1 MKQLGNYLGL
11 QVLWLVAVSAAA
23 HAHIWPTLLVLALF
37 ALYQLWPSRR
47 APGDLQLLVAALSLG
62 LLLDTTLAAAGW
74 VRYAAPWRGTLLAPA
89 WILALWLGF
98 ALTLNHSLA
107 SVMQRP
113 WLAVLLGAI
122 FGPFS
127 YWLAQRSWQAVQFQ
141 PPQLH
146 AAVAVGIGWGVAC
159 GLLSLYARRLA
170 RPSPEHLR
178 GELQ

>member
-23 HAHIWPTLLVLALF
+23 QARVWPTLLALAVF

-47 APGDLQLLVAALSLG
+47 APGDVPLMIAGLSLG
-62 LLLDTTLAAAGW
+62 LLLDTTLAAANW
-74 VRYAAPWRGTLLAPA
+74 VRYAAPWPGSLLAPP

-107 SVMQRP
+107 TVMQRP

-127 YWLAQRSWQAVQFQ
+127 YWLAQRSWHAVKFQ
-141 PPQLH
+141 SPYLH
-146 AAVAVGIGWGVAC
+146 AVLATGIGWGVAC
-159 GLLSLYARRLA
+159 GVLSLYARRLA
-170 RPSPEHLR
+170 RPSPAHLT

>member
-23 HAHIWPTLLVLALF
+23 HARIWPTLLVLALF

-47 APGDLQLLVAALSLG
+47 APGDVQLMIAALSLG
-62 LLLDTTLAAAGW
+62 LLLDTTLAAGNW
-74 VRYAAPWRGTLLAPA
+74 VRYAAPWPGTLLAPA

-107 SVMQRP
+107 TVMQRP
-113 WLAVLLGAI
+113 WLAVVLGAI

-127 YWLAQRSWQAVQFQ
+127 YWLAQRSWHAVQLL
-141 PPQLH
+141 PPHPH
-146 AAVAVGIGWGVAC
+146 AAIAIGIGWGAAC
-159 GLLSLYARRLA
+159 GMLSLYARRLA
-170 RPSPEHLR
+170 RPLPEHIT

>member
-11 QVLWLVAVSAAA
+11 QVLWLVAVSSAA
-23 HAHIWPTLLVLALF
+23 HARIWPTLLVLAAF

-47 APGDLQLLVAALSLG
+47 APGDVQLMIAGLSLG
-62 LLLDTTLAAAGW
+62 LLLDTTLAAGNW
-74 VRYAAPWRGTLLAPA
+74 VRYAAPWPGSLLAPP

-107 SVMQRP
+107 AVMQRP

-127 YWLAQRSWQAVQFQ
+127 YWLAQRGWRAVEFQ
-141 PPQLH
+141 SPSLH
-146 AAVAVGIGWGVAC
+146 AVLAVGIGWGAAC
-159 GLLSLYARRLA
+159 GVLSLYARRLG
-170 RPSPEHLR
+170 PPLPEHIT

>member
-11 QVLWLVAVSAAA
+11 QVLWVVAVSAAA
-23 HAHIWPTLLVLALF
+23 QARIWPTLLVLALF
-37 ALYQLWPSRR
+37 ALYQLWPPRR
-47 APGDLQLLVAALSLG
+47 APGDLQLLIAALSLG
-62 LLLDTTLAAAGW
+62 LLLDTTLAAGGW
-74 VRYAAPWRGTLLAPA
+74 VRYAAPWPGTPLAPP

-107 SVMQRP
+107 TVMQRP

-127 YWLAQRSWQAVQFQ
+127 YWLAQRSWHAVEFQ

-146 AAVAVGIGWGVAC
+146 AVVAVGIGWGVAC
-159 GLLSLYARRLA
+159 GVLSLYARRLA
-170 RPSPEHLR
+170 RPSPEHIT

>member
-23 HAHIWPTLLVLALF
+23 QARIWPALLVLALF

-74 VRYAAPWRGTLLAPA
+74 VRYAAPWPGTLLAPA

-107 SVMQRP
+107 PVMRRP
-113 WLAVLLGAI
+113 WLAVLLGTI
-122 FGPFS
+122 VGPFS

-146 AAVAVGIGWGVAC
+146 AVVAVGIGWGVAC
-159 GLLSLYARRLA
+159 GMLSLYARRLA
-170 RPSPEHLR
+170 RPSPAHLR

>member
-11 QVLWLVAVSAAA
+11 QVLWLVAVSADA
-23 HAHIWPTLLVLALF
+23 HARTWPTLLALAAF

-47 APGDLQLLVAALSLG
+47 APGDVQLMVAALSLG
-62 LLLDTTLAAAGW
+62 LLLDTTLAAGNW
-74 VRYAAPWRGTLLAPA
+74 VRYAAPWPDSLLAPP

-107 SVMQRP
+107 TVMRRT
-113 WLAVLLGAI
+113 WLAILLGVI

-127 YWLAQRSWQAVQFQ
+127 YWLAQRSWHAVELQS
-141 PPQLH
+141 PCLH
-146 AAVAVGIGWGVAC
+146 AVLAVSLGWGVAC
-159 GLLSLYARRLA
+159 GMLSLYARRLA
-170 RPSPEHLR
+170 RPWPEHPT

>member
-23 HAHIWPTLLVLALF
+23 HARIWPTLLVLALF

-47 APGDLQLLVAALSLG
+47 APGDVQLMIAALSLG
-62 LLLDTTLAAAGW
+62 LLLDTTLAAGNW
-74 VRYAAPWRGTLLAPA
+74 VRYAAPWPGTLLAPA

-107 SVMQRP
+107 TVMQRP
-113 WLAVLLGAI
+113 WLAVVLGAI

-127 YWLAQRSWQAVQFQ
+127 YWLAQRSWHAVELL
-141 PPQLH
+141 PPHLH
-146 AAVAVGIGWGVAC
+146 AAIAVGIGWGAAC
-159 GLLSLYARRLA
+159 GMLSLYARRLA
-170 RPSPEHLR
+170 RPLPER
-178 GELQ
+178 ITGELQ

>member
-11 QVLWLVAVSAAA
+11 QVLWLIAVGSAA
-23 HAHIWPTLLVLALF
+23 HARIWPTLLALAVF

-47 APGDLQLLVAALSLG
+47 APGDVQLMVAALSLG
-62 LLLDTTLAAAGW
+62 LLLDTTLAAGSW
-74 VRYAAPWRGTLLAPA
+74 VRYATPWPGSLLAPP

-107 SVMQRP
+107 AAMQRP

-127 YWLAQRSWQAVQFQ
+127 YWLAQRGWHAVEFQ
-141 PPQLH
+141 SPSLH
-146 AAVAVGIGWGVAC
+146 AVLAVGIGWGVAC
-159 GLLSLYARRLA
+159 GVLSLYARRLA
-170 RPSPEHLR
+170 RPLPDDPA

>member
-11 QVLWLVAVSAAA
+11 QVLWVVAVAAAA
-23 HAHIWPTLLVLALF
+23 HGRVWPPLLVLALF
-37 ALYQLWPSRR
+37 ALYQLWPPRR
-47 APGDLQLLVAALSLG
+47 AVGDVPLLIAALALG
-62 LLLDTTLAAAGW
+62 LLLDTTLAAGGW
-74 VRYAAPWRGTLLAPA
+74 VRYAAPWPGSVLAPP

-98 ALTLNHSLA
+98 ALTLNHSLR

-127 YWLAQRSWQAVQFQ
+127 YWLAQRSWHAVELA
-141 PPQLH
+141 PPLLH
-146 AAVAVGIGWGVAC
+146 AVLAVGIGWGVAC
-159 GLLSLYARRLA
+159 GVLSLYARRLA
-170 RPSPEHLR
+170 RPLPHHKT

>member
-11 QVLWLVAVSAAA
+11 QVLWVVAVSAAA
-23 HAHIWPTLLVLALF
+23 QARVWPTLLVLALF

-47 APGDLQLLVAALSLG
+47 APGDLQLLITALSLG
-62 LLLDTTLAAAGW
+62 LLLDTTLAAGGW
-74 VRYAAPWRGTLLAPA
+74 VRYAAPWPGTLLAPA

-107 SVMQRP
+107 TVMQRP

-127 YWLAQRSWQAVQFQ
+127 YWLAQRSWQAVEFQ

-146 AAVAVGIGWGVAC
+146 AVVAVGIGWGVAC
-159 GLLSLYARRLA
+159 GVLSLYARRLA
-170 RPSPEHLR
+170 RPSPEHPR